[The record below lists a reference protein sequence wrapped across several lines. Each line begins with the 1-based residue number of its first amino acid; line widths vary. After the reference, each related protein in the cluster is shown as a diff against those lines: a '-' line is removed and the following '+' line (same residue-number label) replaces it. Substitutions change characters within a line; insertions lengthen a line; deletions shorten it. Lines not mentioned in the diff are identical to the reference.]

1 MARMAKP
8 TVEQQR
14 LTTDS
19 QVVKACKLIVRHLHS
34 RGLKPGAKLPTQ
46 AEFRQS
52 TEFSNDTLSAA
63 MRLLAAAGV
72 LTRKKGLGTVVDNPD
87 AVVRGLWTV
96 GLAFPA
102 DALCNI
108 PFFSQL
114 LGALQARLV
123 QADCRCRFY
132 LGPGPTAGPRYF
144 SYYPFL
150 EEDLTEGRLDAVITP
165 AEVTADSWKKFLAAG
180 GIPVYVGAYENAR
193 CGVLIDQ
200 RAMVRQAVGM
210 LVRQGCRRL
219 AVACPSY
226 PNPGYDRYMEGF
238 RAGLAEAGLPRT
250 AGKPVCSGRLHGVEG
265 GRRIAA
271 ELLSR
276 SPHERPDGI
285 VAVDDWLV
293 MGMAA
298 ALRDAGAYRPRIV
311 VQCNKQASLAF
322 ALPVTRFFVD
332 VEELAAQGVALT
344 LERLNV
350 PARPERIQWL
360 QPQVAAPVRED
371 VSA

>member
-1 MARMAKP
+1 MARTAKAM
-8 TVEQQR
+8 VAQRR
-14 LTTDS
+14 LTTNS
-19 QVVKACKLIVRHLHS
+19 QVVKACKRIVRHLHA
-34 RGLKPGAKLPTQ
+34 RDLKAGAKLPTQ
-46 AEFRQS
+46 AEFRHT

-102 DALCNI
+102 EALCNI

-114 LGALQARLV
+114 LGALQSRLV

-132 LGPGPTAGPRYF
+132 LGPSKTVGPRYF

-150 EEDLTEGRLDAVITP
+150 EEDLAEGRLDAVITP
-165 AEVTADSWKKFLAAG
+165 AEVTAESWEKVLAAG
-180 GIPVYVGAYENAR
+180 GIPVHVGSYENAR
-193 CGVLIDQ
+193 CGVLIEQ
-200 RAMVRQAVGM
+200 QAMARQAVGL

-219 AVACPSY
+219 AVAGPAY
-226 PNPGYDRYMEGF
+226 PNPGYDRYLEGF
-238 RAGLAEAGLPRT
+238 RAGLAESGLPPA
-250 AGKPVCSGRLHGVEG
+250 AGEVCSGHVHGVEG

-271 ELLSR
+271 ELLAR
-276 SPHERPDGI
+276 PPKKRPDGI

-298 ALRDAGAYRPRIV
+298 ALREAGDYRPRIV

-322 ALPVTRFFVD
+322 ALPVTRFYVD

-344 LERLNV
+344 LERLNA
-350 PARPERIQWL
+350 PARPERVVWL
-360 QPQVAAPVRED
+360 PQQLATDEPAGVQA
-371 VSA
+371 